1 MRRLGTLDVVGAYRA
16 PRSMGRPALRPG
28 QQRGNWNA
36 LQPLGIGAVTFT
48 ATSGTSLTASQQVQK
63 LFHPKRLI
71 IDIARTGVSAT
82 GLVTVTAI
90 NVGADNQLATAGST
104 GPIPSSMF
112 ANVGVDL
119 NLNFAPATP
128 GITIS
133 IAMQISTAPTTTD
146 TVSCS
151 LGMLG
156 ATPSSSAP
164 QSQFSHW

>member
-1 MRRLGTLDVVGAYRA
+1 MPRNVGGRRL
-16 PRSMGRPALRPG
+16 PPG
-28 QQRGNWNA
+28 QARGNWNA

-48 ATSGTSLTASQQVQK
+48 ASSGTALTASQQVQK

-71 IDIARTGVSAT
+71 IDVARTGTSST
-82 GLVTVTAI
+82 GLITVTAI

-104 GPIPSSMF
+104 GPIPVSMF

-133 IAMQISTAPTTTD
+133 VALQTSAAPTSSD
-146 TVSCS
+146 TIACS
-151 LGMLG
+151 IGMLG
-156 ATPSSSAP
+156 ATPSQSAP
-164 QSQFSHW
+164 QAQFSHW